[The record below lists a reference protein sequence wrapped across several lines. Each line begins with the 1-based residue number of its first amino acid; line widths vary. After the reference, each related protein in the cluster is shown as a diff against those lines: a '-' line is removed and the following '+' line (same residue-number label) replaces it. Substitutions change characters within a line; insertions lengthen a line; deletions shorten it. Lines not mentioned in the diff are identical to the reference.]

1 MQTVKLAIAGFG
13 TVGTGLARI
22 LEENAEV
29 ILARSGKKFELTNV
43 LVRDVNKK
51 RDYLP
56 GPEVKFTADPDEFC
70 SSPDVD
76 IVVELMGGITV
87 AKDIVIKALEA
98 GKHVVTAN
106 KHLLAEHGIELFKV
120 AARNKVGLYYESSVA
135 GGIPIIQSIKE
146 SLAGNRIKSIVG
158 ILNGTANYILSE
170 MSTNGLEFDT
180 ALDQAKALGYAEAD
194 PTFDIEGIDAAHK
207 VCVLARIAYGKDY
220 PLAELPVEGITK
232 VEGQD
237 IRFAREFGYRI
248 KLIGQVRDVGGK
260 LEAGVFPALVKYTL
274 LLARVGGNYNAVR
287 VEGNAVGPA
296 FFHGQGAGSLPTG
309 SAVLA
314 DIIALSK
321 TDKPD
326 NTGFCNAPIEKAD
339 ILPPELG
346 TSEYYFRFNVQDKA
360 GVMAALSKCLA
371 EHNISIAQAVQKGN
385 PDEKDIPVV
394 FTTHKASTK
403 DVNAALAEIDK
414 MPFIASP
421 TISMRILKG

>member
-22 LEENAEV
+22 LEENEDV
-29 ILARSGKKFELTNV
+29 ILARCGKKFEIASI

-51 RDYLP
+51 RDFLP
-56 GPEVKFTADPDEFC
+56 GPEVKFTADLDEFT
-70 SSPDVD
+70 SSPNID
-76 IVVELMGGITV
+76 IVVELMGGTTV
-87 AKDIVIKALEA
+87 AKEIVIKALEA

-106 KHLLAEHGIELFKV
+106 KHLLAEHGIELFKI
-120 AARNKVGLYYESSVA
+120 AAKNKVGLYYESSVA
-135 GGIPIIQSIKE
+135 GGIPIIQSIKD

-170 MSTNGLEFDT
+170 MSTNDLEFET
-180 ALDQAKALGYAEAD
+180 ALKQATELGYAEAD

-207 VCVLARIAYGKDY
+207 VCVLTRVAYGKDY
-220 PLAELPVEGITK
+220 PLADLPIEGITK
-232 VEGQD
+232 IEGQD
-237 IRFAREFGYRI
+237 IRFAREFGYRV
-248 KLIGQVRDVGGK
+248 KLIGAVQDVGGK

-314 DIIALSK
+314 DIMALAK
-321 TDKPD
+321 TDRPD
-326 NTGFCNAPIEKAD
+326 NTGFCNAPIEKAN
-339 ILPPELG
+339 ILAPELA
-346 TSEYYFRFNVQDKA
+346 TSEYYFRFTVQDKA

-371 EHNISIAQAVQKGN
+371 EHNISIAQAVQKGH
-385 PDEKDIPVV
+385 PEDKDIPVV
-394 FTTHKASTK
+394 FTTYKSSTK
-403 DVNAALAEIDK
+403 DVKAAIAEIDK
-414 MPFIASP
+414 MPFITRP
-421 TISMRILKG
+421 TMSMRILKG